1 MWAANVSSSLS
12 EKCAVCIP
20 YMSSFKKLLDP
31 FSQYTHTESWVGVHI
46 MREMHCSFQQSFLK
60 YLIRWCNTIW
70 CMQKGLHAF
79 VKNEKIGFNFFLYWE
94 FVAKLQYMSLRNSQY
109 LQFYPWLMP
118 QIFRKCAKWNYIDC
132 KEGIGFQ
139 LLQLRQVV

>member
-1 MWAANVSSSLS
+1 MWAANVSSPLS
-12 EKCAVCIP
+12 EKCTVCIP

-60 YLIRWCNTIW
+60 YLIRWCNTIL

-79 VKNEKIGFNFFLYWE
+79 VKNEKIGFKFFYTG
-94 FVAKLQYMSLRNSQY
+94 N
-109 LQFYPWLMP
+109 
-118 QIFRKCAKWNYIDC
+118 
-132 KEGIGFQ
+132 
-139 LLQLRQVV
+139 LLQSYNTCPWEIANIFNSTHDWCHKFLENVQNEIILTAKKA